1 MVNISFDGVV
11 TKVERFVMLVSY
23 MTLILIVSLETLRRM
38 VTGEQ
43 FGWGPD
49 VSMYA
54 FVWLAWFA
62 MSANLRSGKQLSFM
76 TFREMMPKKVRK
88 AFEILDYCIWLI
100 VGLVVFVTSV
110 EVVINDFRLG
120 RHIFGTNIPMAA
132 ASLAVPA
139 GWFFAM
145 IRILQ
150 NMYRIVKSPDNEEEK
165 DKNLIVS

>member
-1 MVNISFDGVV
+1 
-11 TKVERFVMLVSY
+11 ML
-23 MTLILIVSLETLRRM
+23 
-38 VTGEQ
+38 TGEQ

-76 TFREMMPKKVRK
+76 TFREMMPRKIKKG
-88 AFEILDYCIWLI
+88 FEILDYLIWLV
-100 VGLVVFVTSV
+100 VGSVVLFTSI

-120 RHIFGTNIPMAA
+120 RHVFGTNIPMAA

-139 GWFFAM
+139 GWLFAM
-145 IRILQ
+145 IRIVQ
-150 NMYRIVKSPDNEEEK
+150 NMHKIIRNADGGQEEEK
-165 DKNLIVS
+165 NLIIS

>member
-1 MVNISFDGVV
+1 
-11 TKVERFVMLVSY
+11 

-38 VTGEQ
+38 LTGEQ

-76 TFREMMPKKVRK
+76 TFREMMPKKIRK
-88 AFEILDYCIWLI
+88 AFEILDCLIWLV
-100 VGLVVFVTSV
+100 VGSVVFFTSV
-110 EVVINDFRLG
+110 EVVMDDFRLG
-120 RHIFGTNIPMAA
+120 RHVFGTNIPMAA

-145 IRILQ
+145 IRIMQ
-150 NMYRIVKSPDNEEEK
+150 NMYKIIRNLDGTEDKE
-165 DKNLIVS
+165 KNLIVS

>member
-1 MVNISFDGVV
+1 MFSISFDGII
-11 TKVERFVMLVSY
+11 TRIERYVMLLSY

-38 VTGEQ
+38 LTGEQ

-76 TFREMMPKKVRK
+76 TFREMMPKKIRK
-88 AFEILDYCIWLI
+88 AFEILDYLIWLV
-100 VGLVVFVTSV
+100 VGSVVFFTSV
-110 EVVINDFRLG
+110 EVVMDDFRLG
-120 RHIFGTNIPMAA
+120 RHVFGTNIPMAA

-145 IRILQ
+145 IRIMQ
-150 NMYRIVKSPDNEEEK
+150 NMYKIIRNLDGTEDKE
-165 DKNLIVS
+165 KNLIVS